1 MPRGIGSL
9 PAFEDLRSLA
19 SSNRLLAIPC
29 IQATAYRK
37 MSTALGPNPWPIS
50 HYGLGGLGAR
60 LEPRVYSVVLT
71 HDENECPQAL
81 D

>member
-9 PAFEDLRSLA
+9 PTFEDLRSLA

-29 IQATAYRK
+29 IQAMAYRK

-50 HYGLGGLGAR
+50 HYRLGAR
-60 LEPRVYSVVLT
+60 LERRVYSVVLT